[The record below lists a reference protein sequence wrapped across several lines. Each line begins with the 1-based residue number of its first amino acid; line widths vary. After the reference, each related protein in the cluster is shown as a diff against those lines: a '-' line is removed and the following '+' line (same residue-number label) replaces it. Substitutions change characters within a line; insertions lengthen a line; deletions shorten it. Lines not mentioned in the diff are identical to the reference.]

1 MKDCFATAVT
11 ESRNAFAKK
20 SAKKVPSKV
29 KRGCRGSH
37 VLAAALFN
45 ARLGWGVSFV
55 DGRVWYCLAYAV
67 RVMIELHLAIDND
80 NDDDDDDDDDHHH
93 DHLEKEI
100 SNGMPLSNLK
110 VEKCSCGMGEKLSS
124 NYLLLT
130 TETNCT
136 GRFVIYIFPLT
147 EIAQQMLHGNGPIK
161 RPHLWE
167 WFFGKDDGFFSGH
180 RRFTGA

>member
-20 SAKKVPSKV
+20 S
-29 KRGCRGSH
+29 
-37 VLAAALFN
+37 
-45 ARLGWGVSFV
+45 
-55 DGRVWYCLAYAV
+55 GRAV
-67 RVMIELHLAIDND
+67 TNEAAIDFIKTENTSGFAKQAV
-80 NDDDDDDDDDHHH
+80 NREPSMNRTENKSATFLPLHY
-93 DHLEKEI
+93 
-100 SNGMPLSNLK
+100 SMPGLAGACLLLTDEFGTVWPTQCG

-180 RRFTGA
+180 RRFIGA